1 MIGLDHY
8 IKKRVDICAK
18 YMGKGV
24 RKHFAVLDTILQQF
38 IVYDIISIANLSS
51 FHHIIQ
57 LTNIFY
63 GPRRF

>member
-1 MIGLDHY
+1 
-8 IKKRVDICAK
+8 
-18 YMGKGV
+18 MGKGV

-63 GPRRF
+63 GPRRFWEECLLLATGLEYSNL